1 MFLKVVIL
9 LVGFLFLVKGADW
22 FVEGAASIAKK
33 LGIPQ
38 LIIGLTIVAMGTSMP
53 EAAVSITAALQKNA
67 GITIGNIVGSNI
79 LNILIILGVTAVITN
94 VAIQT
99 STFRYEIPFM
109 MVVTII
115 LLVFGIT
122 GGEVTFVEGIIFWV
136 LFLLYLGYLF
146 VMAKKGTNEEEG
158 YEAYVVGG
166 CVRDSILG
174 RSPDD
179 WDITTSAKPEQV
191 KALFHRTVDT
201 GLQHGT
207 VTVLMEKEGY
217 EVTTYRVDGEYEDG
231 RHPKEVT
238 FTASLKEDLKRRDFT
253 INAMAYNPSSGLVDL
268 FGGLEDI
275 ERKIIRCVGDPLER
289 FTEDA
294 LRIMRAVRFSA
305 QLGFAIE
312 EETRKALKVLAP
324 NLKHV
329 SAERIQVELVKLLMS
344 PHPDY
349 LRVAYEAGITAE
361 FLPEFDACMTTSQNT
376 PHHCY
381 TVGEHIL
388 HSLCHVR
395 ADKVLRITML
405 LHDIGKPVVR
415 KTDENGRDHF
425 KMHGIAGEKMAAQI
439 LRRLKFDNDTIR
451 KVTRLVKWHDDR
463 PEGMTKAVRRA
474 VNRIGED
481 LFPYYLEV
489 QQADM
494 LAQSDYRR
502 TEKQER
508 LDKVKEAY
516 ETIINEHQCVSLKTL
531 AVTGKDLIEAGYK
544 PGREIGETLNRLLE
558 VVLVDPQKN
567 QKEIL
572 LGLLDEK

>member
-1 MFLKVVIL
+1 MIL
-9 LVGFLFLVKGADW
+9 
-22 FVEGAASIAKK
+22 E
-33 LGIPQ
+33 IP
-38 LIIGLTIVAMGTSMP
+38 
-53 EAAVSITAALQKNA
+53 KNA
-67 GITIGNIVGSNI
+67 ETI
-79 LNILIILGVTAVITN
+79 LNILENA
-94 VAIQT
+94 
-99 STFRYEIPFM
+99 
-109 MVVTII
+109 
-115 LLVFGIT
+115 
-122 GGEVTFVEGIIFWV
+122 
-136 LFLLYLGYLF
+136 
-146 VMAKKGTNEEEG
+146 G

-174 RSPDD
+174 RTPDD

-191 KALFHRTVDT
+191 KELFHRTVDT

-238 FTASLKEDLKRRDFT
+238 FTASLEEDLKRRDFT
-253 INAMAYNPSSGLVDL
+253 INAMAYNPSRGLVDL
-268 FGGLEDI
+268 FGGMEDI
-275 ERKIIRCVGDPLER
+275 DRKIIRCVGDPLER

-305 QLGFAIE
+305 QLGFTIE
-312 EETRKALKVLAP
+312 DETRKALKVLAP

-329 SAERIQVELVKLLMS
+329 SAERIQTELVKLLVS

-361 FLPEFDACMTTSQNT
+361 FLPEFDVCMETPQNT
-376 PHHCY
+376 PYHCY

-388 HSLCHVR
+388 HSLNYVR
-395 ADKVLRITML
+395 ADRVLRITML

-425 KMHGIAGEKMAAQI
+425 KMHGEAGEKMAGQI
-439 LRRLKFDNDTIR
+439 LRRLKFDNDTIY

-463 PEGMTKAVRRA
+463 PAGTTKSVRRA

-494 LAQSDYRR
+494 LAQSEYRR
-502 TEKQER
+502 AEKQER

-516 ETIINEHQCVSLKTL
+516 EVIMNEHQCVSLKTL
-531 AVTGKDLIEAGYK
+531 AVTGKDLIQAGYK

-558 VVLVDPQKN
+558 EVLADPQKN
-567 QKEIL
+567 QKEVL
-572 LGLLDEK
+572 LSMLDTK